1 MDKKLEELIVKEYIK
16 IVKELKD
23 INESNMEG
31 IINLAK
37 ENMMT
42 NVWEVIDSVDVKM
55 LYNPAIHGPKKYS
68 ITL

>member
-1 MDKKLEELIVKEYIK
+1 MVERYIMDKKLEELIVKEYIK

-23 INESNMEG
+23 WNESNMEG

-42 NVWEVIDSVDVKM
+42 NVWEVIDSVNVK
-55 LYNPAIHGPKKYS
+55 
-68 ITL
+68 

>member
-1 MDKKLEELIVKEYIK
+1 MNKMLEELIVKEYIK

-31 IINLAK
+31 IINLSK

-42 NVWEVIDSVDVKM
+42 NVWEVIDSVNVKEV
-55 LYNPAIHGPKKYS
+55 
-68 ITL
+68 

>member
-1 MDKKLEELIVKEYIK
+1 MNKKLEELIVKEYIK

-23 INESNMEG
+23 WNESSIEG

-42 NVWEVIDSVDVKM
+42 NVWEVIDSVDVKEV
-55 LYNPAIHGPKKYS
+55 
-68 ITL
+68 

>member
-16 IVKELKD
+16 IVKELMGDGGIRERKD
-23 INESNMEG
+23 MNESNMEG

-42 NVWEVIDSVDVKM
+42 NVWEVIDSVDVK
-55 LYNPAIHGPKKYS
+55 
-68 ITL
+68 

>member
-31 IINLAK
+31 IISISK

-42 NVWEVIDSVDVKM
+42 NVCEVIDSVNVKEV
-55 LYNPAIHGPKKYS
+55 
-68 ITL
+68 